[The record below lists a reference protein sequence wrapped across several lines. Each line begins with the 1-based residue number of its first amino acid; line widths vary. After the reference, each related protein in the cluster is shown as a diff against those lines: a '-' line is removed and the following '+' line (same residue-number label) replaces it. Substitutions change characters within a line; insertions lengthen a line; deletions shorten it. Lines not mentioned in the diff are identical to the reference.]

1 MISSPEAA
9 RTVLVTQA
17 HLFKATYPPSKERLI
32 GPEAVFFQQ
41 GAYHSM
47 LKRLVQASFLPSTIK
62 HSVSQV
68 EQIVIKMVP
77 SWTNKT
83 INTLHEMKKVSYLLQ
98 CFIPV
103 LTLSIKITLNY
114 QILLI

>member
-9 RTVLVTQA
+9 RIVLVTQA
-17 HLFKATYPPSKERLI
+17 HLFKPTYPPSKEKLI

-62 HSVSQV
+62 HSVSEV
-68 EQIVIKMVP
+68 ERIVIKMVP
-77 SWTNKT
+77 TWTYKT
-83 INTLHEMKKVSYLLQ
+83 INTLQEMKKVSHM
-98 CFIPV
+98 
-103 LTLSIKITLNY
+103 T
-114 QILLI
+114 

>member
-17 HLFKATYPPSKERLI
+17 HLFKPTYPPSKERLI

-47 LKRLVQASFLPSTIK
+47 LKRLVQASFMPSTIK

-83 INTLHEMKKVSYLLQ
+83 INTLQEMKKVE
-98 CFIPV
+98 
-103 LTLSIKITLNY
+103 
-114 QILLI
+114 